1 MNWAT
6 NRGPWLRSIAPL
18 PVAAAAGAVAASL
31 LGDQMLYV
39 VMSARPDAWG
49 LSAAAVGVLLSAN
62 RFVRLASNPLAAVA
76 VHRYGWRRP
85 FASAMVLAVIVTLIY
100 GWATAFWVLL
110 LARMG
115 WGIAWSA
122 LRLGGQWTV
131 LDAATDDNR
140 GLLMGS
146 YSAITR
152 MGGLGGAVLGGVL
165 SDVIGH
171 EWTLTIF
178 AVAIGLAGI
187 AWYRATREVAATEPI
202 PVSASGASGGLR
214 EVLRDPR
221 LLVTSASGLLVGLVF
236 AGLIGASLGFL
247 LREQYGEEI
256 SLGTAMIGVASFT
269 GLLIGLR
276 GLLNIVTAP
285 LAGAL
290 SDRIGRV
297 RGTTGA
303 LIIAALGTAALA
315 VTSSVWVLIIVVIVT
330 FAASTAALVQL
341 QTAAGDLA
349 STDRRAAVLSTY
361 ATFQDLGAAIGP
373 LLGLSWGSLGALQAM
388 LLICAALL
396 FANAFVFRAVMQR
409 SPSTVE
415 PARR

>member
-1 MNWAT
+1 MNRW
-6 NRGPWLRSIAPL
+6 RWLRSIAPL

-49 LSAAAVGVLLSAN
+49 LSAAAVGVLLSVN

-76 VHRYGWRRP
+76 VNRWGWRGP
-85 FASAMVLAVIVTLIY
+85 FAAAMALAVAVTLVY

-110 LARMG
+110 LARLG

-152 MGGLGGAVLGGVL
+152 LGGLGGAVLGGVL
-165 SDVIGH
+165 SDAIGH

-178 AVAIGLAGI
+178 AIVIGLAGVS
-187 AWYRATREVAATEPI
+187 WYRATREVAATDPI
-202 PVSASGASGGLR
+202 PVSANAARGGFG
-214 EVLRDPR
+214 EVLRDVR
-221 LLVTSASGLLVGLVF
+221 LLAVSVSGLLVGLVF
-236 AGLIGASLGFL
+236 AGVIGASLGFL

-256 SLGTAMIGVASFT
+256 SLGSAIIGVASFT

-290 SDRIGRV
+290 SDRFGRI
-297 RGTTGA
+297 RGTTVA
-303 LIIAALGTAALA
+303 LLVAGLGTAALA
-315 VTSSVWVLIIVVIVT
+315 LTSSIWLLVIVIIVT

-349 STDRRAAVLSTY
+349 RPDRRAAVLSTY

-373 LLGLSWGSLGALQAM
+373 LVGLSWGSLGALQAI
-388 LLICAALL
+388 LLVCAALL
-396 FANAFVFRAVMQR
+396 IATAIAFRRVMQR
-409 SPSTVE
+409 APSTIASV
-415 PARR
+415 RG

>member
-1 MNWAT
+1 M
-6 NRGPWLRSIAPL
+6 RGPPWLRSMAPL

-49 LSAAAVGVLLSAN
+49 LTAAAVGVLLSAN

-76 VHRYGWRRP
+76 VNRWGWRGP
-85 FASAMVLAVIVTLIY
+85 FAAAMVLAVAVTLVY

-115 WGIAWSA
+115 WGTAWSA

-152 MGGLGGAVLGGVL
+152 LGGLGGAVLGGVL
-165 SDVIGH
+165 TDVIGH

-178 AVAIGLAGI
+178 AAAIGLAGVG
-187 AWYRATREVAATEPI
+187 WYAATRHLATTAQPPATAAQ
-202 PVSASGASGGLR
+202 GGLA
-214 EVLRDPR
+214 EVLRDAR
-221 LLVTSASGLLVGLVF
+221 LLVVSVSGLLIGLVF
-236 AGLIGASLGFL
+236 AGVIGASLGFL

-256 SLGTAMIGVASFT
+256 SLGTALIGVASFT

-276 GLLNIVTAP
+276 GLLNIATAP
-285 LAGAL
+285 LAGAM

-303 LIIAALGTAALA
+303 MIVAAIGTAALA
-315 VTSSVWVLIIVVIVT
+315 LTSSVWLLVVVIMVT

-349 STDRRAAVLSTY
+349 RPDRRAAVLSTY
-361 ATFQDLGAAIGP
+361 STFQDLGAAIGP
-373 LLGLSWGSLGALQAM
+373 LLGLSWGTLGALQAT
-388 LLICAALL
+388 LLVCAAVLL
-396 FANAFVFRAVMQR
+396 GAAFVFRGVMLR
-409 SPSTVE
+409 APSTV
-415 PARR
+415 AVVRG

>member
-1 MNWAT
+1 MTSPGERA
-6 NRGPWLRSIAPL
+6 PWLRSMAPL

-76 VHRYGWRRP
+76 VNRWGWRGP
-85 FASAMVLAVIVTLIY
+85 FAWAMGLAVVVTLVY

-110 LARMG
+110 IARMG
-115 WGIAWSA
+115 WGVAWSA

-152 MGGLGGAVLGGVL
+152 LGGLGGAVLGGVL
-165 SDVIGH
+165 SDTIGH

-187 AWYRATREVAATEPI
+187 GWYTGTRHVAATAQP
-202 PVSASGASGGLR
+202 PATAVRGGLT
-214 EVLRDPR
+214 EVLRDAR
-221 LLVTSASGLLVGLVF
+221 LLIVSVSGLLIGLVF
-236 AGLIGASLGFL
+236 SGVIGASLGFL

-256 SLGTAMIGVASFT
+256 SLGAALIGVASFT
-269 GLLIGLR
+269 GFLIGFR
-276 GLLNIVTAP
+276 GLLNVATAP

-303 LIIAALGTAALA
+303 MIVAGLGTAALA
-315 VTSSVWVLIIVVIVT
+315 VTASVWLLVVVIIVT

-349 STDRRAAVLSTY
+349 RPDGRAAVLSTY

-373 LLGLSWGSLGALQAM
+373 LLGLSWGSLGALQAT
-388 LLICAALL
+388 LLVCAVLL
-396 FANAFVFRAVMQR
+396 VAMSFVFWTVMLRA
-409 SPSTVE
+409 PSTL
-415 PARR
+415 ARVRG

>member
-1 MNWAT
+1 M
-6 NRGPWLRSIAPL
+6 RGPPWLRSVAPL

-39 VMSARPDAWG
+39 VMSARPEAWG

-76 VHRYGWRRP
+76 VNRWGWRGP
-85 FASAMVLAVIVTLIY
+85 FAMAMVLAVAVTLVY

-115 WGIAWSA
+115 WGTAWSA

-152 MGGLGGAVLGGVL
+152 LGGLGGAVLGGVL
-165 SDVIGH
+165 TDAIGH

-178 AVAIGLAGI
+178 AAAIGLAGLG
-187 AWYRATREVAATEPI
+187 WYGGTRHVATTAQPPATAAQ
-202 PVSASGASGGLR
+202 GGLS
-214 EVLRDPR
+214 EVLRDAP
-221 LLVTSASGLLVGLVF
+221 LLVVSMSGLLIGLIF
-236 AGLIGASLGFL
+236 AGVIGASLGFL

-256 SLGTAMIGVASFT
+256 SLGTALIGVASFT

-276 GLLNIVTAP
+276 GLLNIATAP
-285 LAGAL
+285 LAGAM

-297 RGTTGA
+297 RGTTSA
-303 LIIAALGTAALA
+303 MIVAALGTAALA
-315 VTSSVWVLIIVVIVT
+315 VTSSVWLLVVVIMVT
-330 FAASTAALVQL
+330 FAASTATLVQL

-349 STDRRAAVLSTY
+349 RPERRAAVLSTY
-361 ATFQDLGAAIGP
+361 STFQDLGAAIGP
-373 LLGLSWGSLGALQAM
+373 LLGLSWGTLGALQST
-388 LLICAALL
+388 LLVCAVVLL
-396 FANAFVFRAVMQR
+396 GAAFIFRSVMQR
-409 SPSTVE
+409 APSTV
-415 PARR
+415 AAVRG